1 MESKL
6 RRLEEILTEMGSV
19 LVAYSGG
26 ADSTLLIRVAVD
38 VLGDKAVAA
47 IGNSPTYPDVEFEE
61 ALDLAK
67 RLGVRCTTVQTEE
80 LGQPEFSRNPPE
92 RCYHCKS
99 ELFGRLRAIAA
110 EEGLEWVADGTNL
123 DDLQDYRPGRT
134 AAAELGIRSPLCEAG
149 LTKDEIRSISYDKGL
164 STWDKPAQ
172 ACLASRIPY
181 GEEITAS
188 LLDRIARAERYLL
201 SLGLR
206 DVRVRCHGDVARIEV
221 HPDCIAALVDEE
233 QRMDVVRKLR
243 SLGFSFVAVDLDGYR
258 TGSLN
263 EVLGSE
269 RDLQPSATAERAAG
283 RIGPS

>member
-26 ADSTLLIRVAVD
+26 ADSTLLIRVAAD
-38 VLGDKAVAA
+38 VLGDRAVAA
-47 IGNSPTYPDVEFEE
+47 IGNSPTYPEVEYEE
-61 ALDLAK
+61 ALNLAN
-67 RLGVRCTTVQTEE
+67 RMGVKYMTVQTEE
-80 LGQPEFSRNPPE
+80 LGQPEFSRNPPD
-92 RCYHCKS
+92 RCYHCKR
-99 ELFGRLRAIAA
+99 ELFGRLTAIAV

-149 LTKDEIRSISYDKGL
+149 LTKDEIRSISRDKGL
-164 STWDKPAQ
+164 ATWDKPAQ
-172 ACLASRIPY
+172 ACLASRVPY
-181 GEEITAS
+181 GEEITVS

-221 HPDCIAALVDEE
+221 HPDCIASLIDEE
-233 QRMDVVRKLR
+233 RRLDVVRKLR
-243 SLGFSFVAVDLDGYR
+243 SFGFSFVAVDLDGYR

-263 EVLGSE
+263 EVLRSE
-269 RDLQPSATAERAAG
+269 RGS
-283 RIGPS
+283 